1 MTMIEIRNFSP
12 REYQKNIVETA
23 KAKNTLICLPT
34 GTGKT
39 KTAMLVAVE
48 RLNKYAFSKVLIC
61 SPTKPLASQI
71 CREFRECTN
80 MNPEEMNLLTG
91 QVSPEQRSK
100 IWSES
105 QVIVATPQ
113 TIESDLENKR
123 ISLEDVS
130 LLCIDECHR
139 SKENFANTT
148 VAKIYSTTAKN
159 PRIIGLTA
167 SPGSSKEIIDFVC
180 QNLFIEAVEVRT
192 AEDEDIKEYIQE
204 KNMEYIKVD
213 LSQELQEIS
222 NLLTPLYKTKVGDLR
237 KFGMFKPVGVV
248 NKRDL
253 LMMQNQLLKDI
264 RQGNHA
270 AYSGISMVTQAIKL
284 SYLIELVETQSLS
297 SAQEYLERIDGEKS
311 KASAFL
317 RNQKQVMEAKKKIME
332 ALVKEVK
339 HPKLIKLKEIIQQ
352 EVQHP
357 DARIIVFANFRSM
370 VDEIVSEL
378 TKENIKAKKFV
389 GQSDKKNKGLKQ
401 KEQLETIQQ
410 FKDREF
416 KVLVASSVG
425 EEGLDIPEVNAV
437 IFYEPVPSELRRVQ
451 RSGRTGRTKP
461 GKIIYLITKKTR
473 DEAYHWVAQ
482 KKEIKMQ
489 NILQS
494 MKRKQEQQTTLNK

>member
-1 MTMIEIRNFSP
+1 MIEIRNFSP
-12 REYQKNIVETA
+12 REYQKNILKTCQE
-23 KAKNTLICLPT
+23 KNTLVCLPT

-39 KTAMLVAVE
+39 KAAILVAVE
-48 RLNKYAFSKVLIC
+48 RLNQYAFSKVLIC

-71 CREFRECTN
+71 CREFKECTN
-80 MNPEEMNLLTG
+80 IAQEEINLLTG
-91 QVSPEQRSK
+91 QVSPEQRAK

-123 ISLEDVS
+123 ISLEDVA

-148 VAKIYSTTAKN
+148 VANIYQQTAKH
-159 PRIIGLTA
+159 PRILGLTA
-167 SPGSSKEIIDFVC
+167 SPGSSKEIIDLVC
-180 QNLFIEAVEVRT
+180 QNLFIEAVEIRT
-192 AEDEDIKEYIQE
+192 EEDEDIKPYMQE
-204 KNMEYIKVD
+204 KNMEFIKVD
-213 LSQELQEIS
+213 LPQEMREIS
-222 NLLTPLYKTKVGDLR
+222 DVFTSIYKDKLNNLK
-237 KFGMFKPVGVV
+237 KFGLFKPVGIV

-253 LMMQNQLLKDI
+253 LMMQQQLLNNI
-264 RQGNHA
+264 RHGNPA
-270 AYSGISMVTQAIKL
+270 AYSGITIVTQAIKL
-284 SYLIELVETQSLS
+284 SYLIELLETQSP
-297 SAQEYLERIDGEKS
+297 AAAKEYLEKIEGEKS
-311 KASAFL
+311 KASTFL
-317 RNQKQVMEAKKKIME
+317 RNHKQMQGAKKKLADI
-332 ALVKEVK
+332 VNRKIK
-339 HPKLIKLKEIIQQ
+339 HPKLLKLKEIIL
-352 EVQHP
+352 EETKKP
-357 DARIIVFANFRSM
+357 DVRIIVFANLRSI
-370 VDEIVSEL
+370 VDEIVNEL
-378 TKENIKAKKFV
+378 TEVDIKAKKFI

-416 KVLVASSVG
+416 NVLVASSVG

-461 GKIIYLITKKTR
+461 GKIVYLITKKTR

-482 KKEIKMQ
+482 KKEVKMH

-494 MKRKQEQQTTLNK
+494 MKRKQEQQTTLAK

>member
-12 REYQKNIVETA
+12 REYQKNILETA
-23 KAKNTLICLPT
+23 KAKNTLVCLPT

-39 KTAMLVAVE
+39 KTAVLVAIE
-48 RLNKYAFSKVLIC
+48 RLNKHTFSKVLIC

-71 CREFRECTN
+71 CKEFKECTN
-80 MNPEEMNLLTG
+80 IAPEEINLLTG
-91 QVSPEQRSK
+91 QVSPDQRAK
-100 IWSES
+100 IWSGS

-139 SKENFANTT
+139 SKENFANTI
-148 VAKIYSTTAKN
+148 VAKIYNATAKN
-159 PRIIGLTA
+159 QRILGLTA
-167 SPGSSKEIIDFVC
+167 SPGSTKEIIDFVC

-213 LSQELQEIS
+213 LPQEFTDIS
-222 NLLTPLYKTKVGDLR
+222 NLLTPVYRTKVGDLR

-253 LMMQNQLLKDI
+253 LMMQQQLLKDI
-264 RQGNHA
+264 RHGNHA

-284 SYLIELVETQSLS
+284 SYLIELVETQGLAA
-297 SAQEYLERIDGEKS
+297 AQEYVTKVEGEKS
-311 KASAFL
+311 KAATFL
-317 RNQKQVMEAKKKIME
+317 RNQKQVIEAKKKIAE
-332 ALVKEVK
+332 ALARGIK
-339 HPKLIKLKEIIQQ
+339 HPKMIKLKEIVAE
-352 EVQHP
+352 EVKNP
-357 DARIIVFANFRSM
+357 DARIIVFANLRTM
-370 VDEIVSEL
+370 VDEIVEEL
-378 TKENIKAKKFV
+378 TKDNIKAKKFV

-451 RSGRTGRTKP
+451 RSGRTGRTMP

-494 MKRKQEQQTTLNK
+494 MKRKQEQQTTLAK